1 MFGFHIIIPWLFFF
15 FFFSFCISLYLKAA
29 LPPLCQQGCSQQSVD
44 LFFSQPLHNRGVHP
58 LYYTQQKSQL
68 GTFTLTCLYWSMYST
83 TNDYSAQRNGKFQM
97 ATCEPLS
104 SSAVEDCDSI
114 WTTGA
119 EGRHGLILRTGC
131 YHQDEV
137 EQIGGRQ
144 KTATYQHPTFDHKA
158 KERSKMK
165 RSGSCCSLKTL
176 SQVHKK

>member
-1 MFGFHIIIPWLFFF
+1 
-15 FFFSFCISLYLKAA
+15 
-29 LPPLCQQGCSQQSVD
+29 
-44 LFFSQPLHNRGVHP
+44 
-58 LYYTQQKSQL
+58 
-68 GTFTLTCLYWSMYST
+68 MYST

-97 ATCEPLS
+97 AMCEPLS

-144 KTATYQHPTFDHKA
+144 KPATYQHPTFDHKA
-158 KERSKMK
+158 KERQCQTLKPCPKFTKSRWVPIFLNPVRPADLPILYVQIWLSSDLQYVSLLSRLSYMK
-165 RSGSCCSLKTL
+165 ERTRETGDGMFLLRPCLLGFRLLVSFLW
-176 SQVHKK
+176 V